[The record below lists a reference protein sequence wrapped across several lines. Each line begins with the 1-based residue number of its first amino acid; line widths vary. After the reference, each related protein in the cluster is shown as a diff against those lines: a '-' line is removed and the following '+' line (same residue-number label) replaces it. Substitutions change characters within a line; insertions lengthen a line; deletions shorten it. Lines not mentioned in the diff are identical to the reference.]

1 MSIKNYYASIV
12 IVELHP
18 DDKITIESLAVSRG
32 ECSLSGAWI
41 FSTSEKQKIENV
53 VSGKLVVALGDQR
66 EVEAF
71 FSSNQLK
78 YVQAKSFIQEARIAA
93 SDAIAAFEVFK
104 SQDATKRKKM
114 VEPSFFSWP
123 ENLDFNKSEEYLESI
138 GKMGATESV
147 PKDMRNT
154 LATARLVKF
163 FVEMWQLDEQERA
176 NRKYVEGADAEI
188 TILPESWLKEFVSL

>member
-12 IVELHP
+12 IVEMHP
-18 DDKITIESLAVSRG
+18 NDKITIESLAVSRG

-66 EVEAF
+66 EGEEF

-93 SDAIAAFEVFK
+93 SDAIAAFEIFK
-104 SQDATKRKKM
+104 SQDVTKRKKM
-114 VEPSFFSWP
+114 VEPSF
-123 ENLDFNKSEEYLESI
+123 
-138 GKMGATESV
+138 
-147 PKDMRNT
+147 
-154 LATARLVKF
+154 LVG
-163 FVEMWQLDEQERA
+163 QR
-176 NRKYVEGADAEI
+176 I
-188 TILPESWLKEFVSL
+188 

>member
-12 IVELHP
+12 IVEMHP
-18 DDKITIESLAVSRG
+18 NDKITIESLAVSRG

-66 EVEAF
+66 EVEEF

-93 SDAIAAFEVFK
+93 SDAIAA
-104 SQDATKRKKM
+104 
-114 VEPSFFSWP
+114 
-123 ENLDFNKSEEYLESI
+123 
-138 GKMGATESV
+138 
-147 PKDMRNT
+147 
-154 LATARLVKF
+154 
-163 FVEMWQLDEQERA
+163 
-176 NRKYVEGADAEI
+176 
-188 TILPESWLKEFVSL
+188 

>member
-1 MSIKNYYASIV
+1 MSIKNYCASIV

-147 PKDMRNT
+147 PKDMRKT